1 MIFFLYV
8 PLRIPLFSM
17 MNIYYI
23 SIKEKKNENQVDEN
37 NILIQTE
44 SSL

>member
-1 MIFFLYV
+1 
-8 PLRIPLFSM
+8 M